1 MSVAATAAHAGLGTG
16 GLGRLHR
23 GAQHVGMLSVS
34 RLFCGGAHF
43 RAILGAGILTFR
55 AARDPRWVLEAPSWG
70 EGRAL
75 PGPLPGPLRET
86 GKDELPKGDLLR
98 LNPTQK
104 TVVGRAA
111 HIDKGNA
118 FACKQAF
125 GVGGNFVG
133 RRDLSRAVDNAFV
146 GRVAA
151 HDVGRCGQDVG
162 QGAGRRGAST
172 VFAQKNRPG
181 FGVGVLTFKRPMR
194 EDQEP
199 RAFGGNLQAGSTGDS
214 VPAADRDLNGV
225 AVGVGAAVADGV
237 NMIGGQRVKV
247 NRHVGSPSAEDIMLR
262 VERAATRFLL
272 KKSGSGYGQRY
283 RCVRDVLS
291 GPENGLE
298 MTCDVGLIYL
308 TLQLAFKRFP
318 MFFILTLVVLIGVMA
333 ALVSY
338 LQYDAAWWKGILW
351 SALMVSISF
360 GLIIFK
366 NPEEASLD
374 NPLIVSASMG
384 MMAAIYFAIASL
396 ATIAARGRFSERQ
409 TVSAA
414 FFGGMVL
421 FLGVLL

>member
-1 MSVAATAAHAGLGTG
+1 
-16 GLGRLHR
+16 
-23 GAQHVGMLSVS
+23 
-34 RLFCGGAHF
+34 
-43 RAILGAGILTFR
+43 
-55 AARDPRWVLEAPSWG
+55 
-70 EGRAL
+70 
-75 PGPLPGPLRET
+75 
-86 GKDELPKGDLLR
+86 
-98 LNPTQK
+98 
-104 TVVGRAA
+104 
-111 HIDKGNA
+111 
-118 FACKQAF
+118 
-125 GVGGNFVG
+125 
-133 RRDLSRAVDNAFV
+133 
-146 GRVAA
+146 
-151 HDVGRCGQDVG
+151 
-162 QGAGRRGAST
+162 
-172 VFAQKNRPG
+172 
-181 FGVGVLTFKRPMR
+181 
-194 EDQEP
+194 
-199 RAFGGNLQAGSTGDS
+199 
-214 VPAADRDLNGV
+214 
-225 AVGVGAAVADGV
+225 
-237 NMIGGQRVKV
+237 
-247 NRHVGSPSAEDIMLR
+247 MLR

-272 KKSGSGYGQRY
+272 KKSGSGYGQRH

-360 GLIIFK
+360 GRIIFK